1 MSEKTSDELDLK
13 LDSVIRQVISA
24 ERAHYLENGER
35 ARSIT
40 AAVKIIIEDNLNRL
54 SNEN

>member
-1 MSEKTSDELDLK
+1 MGEFSSDELNQK
-13 LDSVIRQVISA
+13 LDSVIRQLISV
-24 ERAHYLENGER
+24 ERANYLENGER

-40 AAVKIIIEDNLNRL
+40 AAVRTIIEDNLSRL